1 MRMLRSAFI
10 LVALVLFGISS
21 SVEVNAAGTKE
32 VFDFY
37 CTQCHGSTGKGD
49 GPNVTKDMSVTPRNF
64 TNAAEMNKLSD
75 QDLRN
80 VIMDGGP
87 ALSKSALMPPWSQT
101 LTENEVNEL
110 VKYIRKLC
118 KCKGK

>member
-1 MRMLRSAFI
+1 MLRSAFI

-21 SVEVNAAGTKE
+21 SGEVNAAGTKE

-37 CTQCHGSTGKGD
+37 CTQCHGATGKGD
-49 GPNVTKDMSVTPRNF
+49 GPNVTKDMAVTPRNF